1 MNDYQVKSVI
11 YGIAVGDALGVPFEF
26 CERGSF
32 KVTEMVGYGT
42 YYQPEGTWSDD
53 TSMTLATLE
62 SLKKHNGVR
71 IEDLRKQ
78 FCKWLFETEYTATGK
93 VFDYGMT
100 TSHALINGRG
110 LEDVSSNGNGS
121 LMRIAP
127 LAFFNTSRREI
138 AEVSA
143 ITHAHPI
150 SKLACIIFIELL
162 EGLLK
167 GEKLDEFLRNKD
179 YPKPFDRLPCLLS
192 LPIEAIKSTG
202 YVVHTLE
209 ASLWCILH
217 STNFIEAVLLAVNLG
232 DDTDTTGSVTGA
244 LAGAI
249 YGFEAIP
256 KSWIESLQN
265 RELIDSILSH

>member
-1 MNDYQVKSVI
+1 MNSYQLKSMI
-11 YGIAVGDALGVPFEF
+11 YGIACGDALGVPFEF
-26 CERGSF
+26 CERGSYQ
-32 KVTEMVGYGT
+32 VTDMVGYGT
-42 YYQPEGTWSDD
+42 YYQPKGTWSDD
-53 TSMTLATLE
+53 TSMTLATLV
-62 SLKKHNGVR
+62 SLKKNKCVR
-71 IEDLRKQ
+71 IEDLRNQ
-78 FCKWLFETEYTATGK
+78 FCKWLFEAEYTATGK

-100 TSHALINGRG
+100 TSHALINGKG
-110 LEDVSSNGNGS
+110 LEDTHSNGNGS

-127 LAFFNTSRREI
+127 LAFYNISRWEI

-167 GEKLDEFLRNKD
+167 GKHLEELLSNKD
-179 YPKPFDRLPCLLS
+179 YPKPFDRLPSLLS
-192 LPIEAIKSTG
+192 LPVESIKSTG

-217 STNFIEAVLLAVNLG
+217 STNFVEAVLLAVNLG
-232 DDTDTTGSVTGA
+232 DDTDTTGAVTGA
-244 LAGAI
+244 LAGVI

-256 KSWIESLQN
+256 KSWIEMLQN
-265 RELIDSILSH
+265 KELIDFILSQ